1 MATFFQYNPGF
12 RSRVAHHIRFPN
24 YTLEEL
30 ATIAELMLR
39 QQNYSFDAES
49 RSAFVEYLEL
59 RSKQAQF

>member
-1 MATFFQYNPGF
+1 M
-12 RSRVAHHIRFPN
+12 AHHIRFPN